1 MKKFIALLLS
11 LTLCGAFFVGCTNN
25 DDHSPNSASSP
36 SSSNSSN
43 SDPFGEVETPEE
55 SEPEE
60 VTYTITY
67 YAVID
72 GGTPTTTIPAEM
84 QDTEGKY
91 PTSYVYG
98 VGAVVSALSDTDTY
112 DFIGWYVDEA
122 CNIQAT
128 LPISEA
134 SAVDQ
139 TLYAKIT
146 TIAQE
151 PQEPQQPEPPAP
163 VVKTITYYAVINN
176 ETPVEVPG
184 ALKTT
189 GGSYPVEYTVGV
201 GATIDP
207 LQDVNEFDFIGWYV
221 NAGCDNA
228 FAGTIDTNAN
238 GDIVLYAKVQTKADI
253 VYRAVVGKKENAFND
268 FDAFKIKDGSY
279 PTEYQYNATTAVSAL
294 VELVEYPLKKY
305 EFLGWYLDEACTQ
318 PFGGTIDA
326 TNPAQRGTVYLYAKL
341 SETRWT
347 IVI

>member
-1 MKKFIALLLS
+1 MKKFLALILS
-11 LTLCGAFFVGCTNN
+11 LTFCGAFLVGCNKGDN
-25 DDHSPNSASSP
+25 PPSSSSSPNSSSA
-36 SSSNSSN
+36 SN
-43 SDPFGEVETPEE
+43 SDPFGEVETPDDP
-55 SEPEE
+55 EPEE

-72 GGTPTTTIPAEM
+72 GVKSATIPEEM
-84 QDTEGKY
+84 KNTDGKY

-98 VGAVVSALSDTDTY
+98 AGAVVSALSDTEAY

-122 CNIQAT
+122 CSIQAT
-128 LPISEA
+128 LPISA
-134 SAVDQ
+134 KSAVNQ
-139 TLYAKIT
+139 TLYAKIAT
-146 TIAQE
+146 VAQE

-176 ETPVEVPG
+176 GTPVEVPD

-189 GGSYPVEYTVGV
+189 GGNYPVEYTVGV
-201 GATIDP
+201 GATVSV
-207 LQDVNEFDFIGWYV
+207 LQDVNEYDFIGWYV
-221 NAGCDNA
+221 NASCDNE
-228 FAGTIDTNAN
+228 FEGTIDTNAN
-238 GDIVLYAKVQTKADI
+238 GDVVLYAKVQTKANI
-253 VYRAVVGKKENAFND
+253 EYRAVVGKKVKAFND

-279 PTEYQYNATTAVSAL
+279 PTEYQYNATTTVSAL